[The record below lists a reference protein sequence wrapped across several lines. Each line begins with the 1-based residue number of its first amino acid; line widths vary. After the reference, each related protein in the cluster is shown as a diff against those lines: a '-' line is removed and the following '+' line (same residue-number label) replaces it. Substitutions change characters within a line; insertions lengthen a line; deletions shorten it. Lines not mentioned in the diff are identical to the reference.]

1 VAFEATAHL
10 RSLVAAEDID
20 ELKLRRTEA
29 SQSNFLVLGGLN

>member
-20 ELKLRRTEA
+20 ELKLRKVTSWSWA
-29 SQSNFLVLGGLN
+29 D